1 MPSREAFEVALAEL
15 GEYVEAIG
23 HRVVE
28 ERREGVLTAESVGE
42 ERPLVGHRCE
52 SSGGSTYVV
61 AGHPDLRFF
70 VVGYV
75 LSIRHNLADEMDER
89 VAGAVLESRDLPE
102 SGGGDGADA
111 PELRAVDVLLAEIPA
126 EEVDAATSYFYLL
139 LSTPA
144 ADVDLHFTDEGL
156 FDFYYVHRQVHPYES
171 DFGLQDFY
179 EAVAAVE
186 TVGERGSRLVGRTV
200 RLDSTAD
207 SPEEYSIDLRFDW

>member
-23 HRVVE
+23 HGVVE

-52 SSGGSTYVV
+52 SSDGSTYVV

-89 VAGAVLESRDLPE
+89 VAREVLEARDVDE
-102 SGGGDGADA
+102 GDA

-200 RLDSTAD
+200 RLDSTGD

>member
-42 ERPLVGHRCE
+42 ERALVGHRCE
-52 SSGGSTYVV
+52 SSGGSAYVV

-89 VAGAVLESRDLPE
+89 VAREVLEARNVDE
-102 SGGGDGADA
+102 GDA

-126 EEVDAATSYFYLL
+126 GEVDAATSYFYLL

-144 ADVDLHFTDEGL
+144 ADIDLHFTDEGL

>member
-23 HRVVE
+23 HGVVE
-28 ERREGVLTAESVGE
+28 ERREGVLTAESVGG
-42 ERPLVGHRCE
+42 ERALVGHRCE

-89 VAGAVLESRDLPE
+89 VAREVLEAKDVEVVDS
-102 SGGGDGADA
+102 
-111 PELRAVDVLLAEIPA
+111 PELPAIDTLLAEIPT

-144 ADVDLHFTDEGL
+144 ANVDFHFTDEGL

-200 RLDSTAD
+200 RFDSTAD
-207 SPEEYSIDLRFDW
+207 SPEEYSIDLRFEW